1 MTEPWNNLSRRRF
14 IQLSALGSGG
24 VLLLSQCS
32 KPNLLWRFFTNTEAQ
47 LMDAI
52 ADQLIPP
59 DEWLGGR
66 ESGVTNFIN
75 KQLVGPYVR
84 FQERYRKG
92 LKPVQDSCEAMY
104 FMKFEK
110 LSHEEQISFLEKM
123 EVGLLCK
130 TLWTEVSDREL
141 FSLIR
146 DHSMQAY
153 YGSFRHGENKNNES
167 YKMLQLD
174 YPLIIGQ
181 NRYKT

>member
-1 MTEPWNNLSRRRF
+1 M
-14 IQLSALGSGG
+14 QLAALGSGG

-32 KPNLLWRFFTNTEAQ
+32 KPNSLWRFLSNSEAQ

-59 DEWLGGR
+59 DEWPGGR
-66 ESGVTNFIN
+66 ESGVTNFID
-75 KQLVGPYVR
+75 KQLVGPYIR
-84 FQERYRKG
+84 FQSNYRNG
-92 LKPVQDSCEAMY
+92 LKAMQDTCENQ
-104 FMKFEK
+104 FHRNFEK
-110 LSHEEQISFLEKM
+110 LGWDEQTAFLEQM
-123 EVGLLCK
+123 EAGQLSK
-130 TLWTEVSDREL
+130 ALWTEVTDHE
-141 FSLIR
+141 FFNLIR

-153 YGSFRHGENKNNES
+153 YGSSRQGGNKNNMS